1 MSITPYNK
9 LCNPSPYDDQIT
21 KRILIREGLT
31 TSSNVWHRENMA
43 ISIHK
48 KVTKMA
54 HVGNSGDPSVILV
67 LLAF

>member
-1 MSITPYNK
+1 MSITHYNK
-9 LCNPSPYDDQIT
+9 LCHPSPYAKIFV
-21 KRILIREGLT
+21 REGWT
-31 TSSNVWHRENMA
+31 ASTNVWHGGNIA
-43 ISIHK
+43 ILIHK